1 MKIKVLLIA
10 ALAALSFSA
19 KAQIEGIEVGADLG
33 LGYIDGADKRINGN
47 IGTNFGLTLI
57 QGMSGGLFYTHM
69 NTNSKEDRRFNRHYG
84 DCEFLFRSN
93 YTGLY
98 FKKIFFPT
106 KIFRF
111 SAFAKGGIGGTNYSN
126 HVVTNGDDDDSGIG
140 TLHQKADKCFVT
152 VVEPGAQLELK
163 MRGQGIIFY
172 LGATYRK
179 YGNLKLYCDSYK
191 IASGADL
198 DGVTVMFGIS
208 LRTN

>member
-1 MKIKVLLIA
+1 MKVKVLLIA

-19 KAQIEGIEVGADLG
+19 KAQIEGVEVGADLG

-47 IGTNFGLTLI
+47 IGCNFGLTLI
-57 QGMSGGLFYTHM
+57 QGMAGGMFFTHL
-69 NTNSKEDRRFNRHYG
+69 NTNSKVDTRFNRYFG
-84 DCEFLFRSN
+84 DDEFLYRSN

-98 FKKIFFPT
+98 FKKTFFPR
-106 KIFRF
+106 KLLRF

-126 HVVTNGDDDDSGIG
+126 HVVTYGDDEDYIG

-163 MRGQGIIFY
+163 MRGEGIIFY

-179 YGNLKLYCDSYK
+179 YGNLKLYCNDKK
-191 IASGADL
+191 IASGNDL
-198 DGVTVMFGIS
+198 DGITVMFGIT

>member
-1 MKIKVLLIA
+1 MKVKVLLIA

-19 KAQIEGIEVGADLG
+19 KAQIEGVEVGADLG

-47 IGTNFGLTLI
+47 IGCNFGLTLI
-57 QGMSGGLFYTHM
+57 QGMAGGMFFTHL
-69 NTNSKEDRRFNRHYG
+69 NTNSKVDTRFNRYFG
-84 DCEFLFRSN
+84 DDEFLYRSN

-98 FKKIFFPT
+98 FKKTFFPR
-106 KIFRF
+106 KLLRF

-163 MRGQGIIFY
+163 MRGEGIIFY

-179 YGNLKLYCDSYK
+179 YGNLKLYCNDKK
-191 IASGADL
+191 IASGNDL
-198 DGVTVMFGIS
+198 DGITVMFGIT